1 MKLYIKNMVC
11 DRCIMA
17 VENKLADLKIEAK
30 NIELGIVEL
39 GKQTLTTD
47 QLHHLSEQLH
57 ALGFELI
64 DDKRGRLI
72 DRIKT
77 IIIEQ
82 VHYQEHQ
89 TPFKLSAYLAEEL
102 HYDYNY
108 LSNLFSSIEGITIE
122 QYYIQQ
128 KIERVKELLVYD
140 ELSLSEIAFQLGY
153 SSVAYLSNQF
163 KKVTGLTPSYFKQL
177 KDNKQ
182 RKPLDKL

>member
-1 MKLYIKNMVC
+1 MVC

-17 VENKLADLKIEAK
+17 VDAELKKLQFEPKTINLGEIDLGSKE
-30 NIELGIVEL
+30 
-39 GKQTLTTD
+39 LTT
-47 QLHHLSEQLH
+47 EQL
-57 ALGFELI
+57 AELSVNLEKLGFELI
-64 DDKRGRLI
+64 DDKKTRII

-82 VHYQEHQ
+82 VHYHDHQ
-89 TPFKLSAYLAEEL
+89 QLIKLSVYLSEDL
-102 HYDYNY
+102 NYDYNY
-108 LSNLFSSIEGITIE
+108 LSNLFSSIEGVTIE
-122 QYYIQQ
+122 HFQINQ

-140 ELSLSEIAFQLGY
+140 EFTLSEIAYQLGY

-182 RKPLDKL
+182 RRPLDKL